1 MKMLLS
7 AALAALLFPLFA
19 APAGDLIA
27 DFTGGHERFSVF
39 APGEPVKLRLTLKG
53 EGFPGTDTLQW
64 KLCDYRNVPLE
75 SGSLPVTADALKR
88 GIEFPVKNQKAGC
101 FFLYMKLEKSG
112 ITIPWKGS
120 RLPGYV
126 TFGVL
131 PELKALPLKFSDDSR
146 FGGQGTNFIK
156 TGEFMQGDC
165 YAPFYPTVGMKWAY
179 IGRSLLNLEKSPGTF
194 QPKTVE
200 EYKKGYPGWGFVNRM
215 TLVTD
220 LHGAPTHLLKFPPY
234 MEKKAIEKLASLQA
248 QAYPLKDSAAYTELT
263 GRVAKDVSA
272 WRRAFATQ
280 WMSRNYYQLHWE
292 PDWHWNG
299 TEDEFLEYYRAA
311 KAGISANDPGA
322 FLMGGNYG
330 VISRGNKKLERLFA
344 KGLGKYVDGIFSHLY
359 FLPVTMEPEDA
370 GLHTDCRHLRQL
382 VDRYIGPDAPL
393 INTEWGTDYHR
404 DTRNLTHDL
413 LMNHLYR
420 FVRGHLIAL
429 GEGFNGTWFFYTTD
443 YCDYTSKG
451 GEQGY
456 GMSFNTSSYISKYKF
471 GAASLEPKPTMMAAA
486 AMTRLLEGTKTL
498 GRLDHL
504 DSSVFAYSFR
514 RAGTNLVAV
523 WSPKKEQILNLE
535 TGVPIVTVYDIMGN
549 ARKVK
554 TDRGTLSLKI
564 DRYPQYVTGIA
575 DAFLP
580 TADRTASSVFVSKR
594 MQLAPGNAVKRL
606 LKPGAGAE
614 KLVLK
619 SAKGDLVLGER
630 IPADLPAG
638 CFEVFAAGKNGRK
651 ESMLLDVSGQV
662 RFGGR
667 REFLSSSGTAY
678 LEQPVRNLSSIP
690 QSLTLRASYGGR
702 EFFSAVRS
710 VDAEKTTVFR
720 IPLDRAGYDGLKL
733 QNYVLTLSNANG
745 LQAKSEWFGGVVV
758 PSKKNPGKVDGRL
771 TDWSSK
777 GFSRRLGRDALTHK
791 KELWRGE
798 KDFSCRWQLAADRK
812 SLHLA
817 VEVRDDVD
825 FRGGNPK
832 QPWRDDSLILVLGRD
847 SDGNGEWL
855 LHRRFSITRSPDG
868 KTLVQEIFGTPP
880 RGVLPVREQ
889 MLEAVVKRNAGEHTT
904 VYEIRIPFGGRD
916 GLLPEKGPFGLG
928 FSVHDIDK
936 KEEMLQDQH
945 REISVLGG
953 VPLFMGHTRFA
964 TILIRP

>member
-1 MKMLLS
+1 
-7 AALAALLFPLFA
+7 
-19 APAGDLIA
+19 
-27 DFTGGHERFSVF
+27 
-39 APGEPVKLRLTLKG
+39 
-53 EGFPGTDTLQW
+53 
-64 KLCDYRNVPLE
+64 
-75 SGSLPVTADALKR
+75 
-88 GIEFPVKNQKAGC
+88 
-101 FFLYMKLEKSG
+101 MKLEKSG

-179 IGRSLLNLEKSPGTF
+179 IGRSLLNLEKSPGAF

-370 GLHTDCRHLRQL
+370 GTAYRLPSSPSACRPLHRARCAPHQYGMGNRLPSRH
-382 VDRYIGPDAPL
+382 
-393 INTEWGTDYHR
+393 
-404 DTRNLTHDL
+404 RNLTHDL

-564 DRYPQYVTGIA
+564 DRYPQYVTE
-575 DAFLP
+575 LP
-580 TADRTASSVFVSKR
+580 MRFCRPRTVPPLPFSS
-594 MQLAPGNAVKRL
+594 
-606 LKPGAGAE
+606 
-614 KLVLK
+614 
-619 SAKGDLVLGER
+619 
-630 IPADLPAG
+630 
-638 CFEVFAAGKNGRK
+638 
-651 ESMLLDVSGQV
+651 
-662 RFGGR
+662 
-667 REFLSSSGTAY
+667 
-678 LEQPVRNLSSIP
+678 
-690 QSLTLRASYGGR
+690 
-702 EFFSAVRS
+702 
-710 VDAEKTTVFR
+710 
-720 IPLDRAGYDGLKL
+720 
-733 QNYVLTLSNANG
+733 
-745 LQAKSEWFGGVVV
+745 
-758 PSKKNPGKVDGRL
+758 
-771 TDWSSK
+771 
-777 GFSRRLGRDALTHK
+777 
-791 KELWRGE
+791 
-798 KDFSCRWQLAADRK
+798 
-812 SLHLA
+812 
-817 VEVRDDVD
+817 
-825 FRGGNPK
+825 
-832 QPWRDDSLILVLGRD
+832 
-847 SDGNGEWL
+847 
-855 LHRRFSITRSPDG
+855 
-868 KTLVQEIFGTPP
+868 
-880 RGVLPVREQ
+880 
-889 MLEAVVKRNAGEHTT
+889 RNACS
-904 VYEIRIPFGGRD
+904 
-916 GLLPEKGPFGLG
+916 LL
-928 FSVHDIDK
+928 
-936 KEEMLQDQH
+936 
-945 REISVLGG
+945 RE
-953 VPLFMGHTRFA
+953 TR
-964 TILIRP
+964 